1 MFMRA
6 KVVNK
11 GFSSD
16 TSGKE
21 PSFQCRRLK
30 RCGFD
35 PWIRKIPWRSSWQ
48 PTPVFMLGEFHGRK
62 SLAGYS
68 PEGHKE
74 SDVTEE
80 T

>member
-1 MFMRA
+1 MRA
-6 KVVNK
+6 NVVNK
-11 GFSSD
+11 GFPGD

-35 PWIRKIPWRSSWQ
+35 PWIRKIPWKRAWQ
-48 PTPVFMLGEFHGRK
+48 PTPVFMLGESQGRK
-62 SLAGYS
+62 SPAGCS

-74 SDVTEE
+74 SDMTEE